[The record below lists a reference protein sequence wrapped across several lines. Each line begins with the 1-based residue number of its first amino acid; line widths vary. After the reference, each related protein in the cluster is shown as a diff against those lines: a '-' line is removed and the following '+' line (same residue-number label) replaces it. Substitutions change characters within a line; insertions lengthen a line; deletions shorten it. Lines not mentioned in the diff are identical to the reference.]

1 MLLQMTGAR
10 TRAARLRGGFVGAT
24 SASVAVAAHS
34 AGGGAPPAGAT
45 VVLLV
50 LACATVAAAG
60 TSARMGRGIVPV
72 LAFVV
77 AAQLVGHCVLVVSS
91 GHVHGGH
98 WSLPMVAAHLVAAL
112 GCAALI
118 CAAERLCI
126 AVSGEL
132 RRLIVVM
139 LGVADHDGD
148 ARKPQTLPITGVVP
162 RILVRSGPGTRAP
175 PRAAAIA

>member
-1 MLLQMTGAR
+1 MLLEMTGAR

-34 AGGGAPPAGAT
+34 VGGGAPPAGAT

-50 LACATVAAAG
+50 LACATIAAAA
-60 TSARMGRGIVPV
+60 TSARIGGGVVPV
-72 LAFVV
+72 LGFVV

-98 WSLPMVAAHLVAAL
+98 WTVPMMAAHLLAAL

-139 LGVADHDGD
+139 LGVDDD
-148 ARKPQTLPITGVVP
+148 DSDTRKPQTLPITGLVP
-162 RILVRSGPGTRAP
+162 RIIVLSGLGTRAP